1 MTMSKQDLEIEE
13 WKNLLDYVNYIGIF
27 VVEPNPK
34 KKEEIDYKESKQ
46 WINNMFFQYLVR
58 YAKIREETTNPNFTQ
73 SLVLSG
79 VISLGNTSTILQYSR
94 FWEN

>member
-46 WINNMFFQYLVR
+46 
-58 YAKIREETTNPNFTQ
+58 
-73 SLVLSG
+73 
-79 VISLGNTSTILQYSR
+79 
-94 FWEN
+94 